1 MSRHLVFR
9 FFIPV
14 VSLFTSSLFAQTDL
28 DFAYLGVHTS
38 RLDQAI
44 SHQLGLPDGVHLR
57 VERVVPGSPAEVG
70 GVKLYDVLLK
80 FEDQLLINPE
90 QLKTL
95 VRMRN
100 PGERI
105 TLSVLR
111 QSKPVSLSV
120 ELMEVPEEFRQ
131 SEDQNWMNEPDPF
144 GMDRFFGPNDRIRD
158 FFRRRSFDFPDLGDF
173 HKHPF
178 FSNPRLDDPSNAPF
192 SSGPGTVD
200 DPLHGGGADV
210 QSYTYSTST
219 QQITVHDD
227 QGSLQWTEKDG
238 VRFLRATDLQGRV
251 VFDGPI
257 TTEEDRQKLPKEVG
271 ERLWAIQQSGQIP
284 LN

>member
-1 MSRHLVFR
+1 MSRHLVLR
-9 FFIPV
+9 FLFPV
-14 VSLFTSSLFAQTDL
+14 VSLFFSSLFAQPDL

-44 SHQLGLPDGVHLR
+44 SLQLGLPDGVHLR
-57 VERVVPGSPAEVG
+57 VERVVSGSPAEVG

-111 QSKPVSLSV
+111 QSKPVSISV
-120 ELMEVPEEFRQ
+120 ELMEVPEELRRF
-131 SEDQNWMNEPDPF
+131 EDQNWMDEPDLF

-158 FFRRRSFDFPDLGDF
+158 FFRRHSFDFPDLRNF
-173 HKHPF
+173 HKNPF
-178 FSNPRLDDPSNAPF
+178 FSSPRLDDPSNAPF

-200 DPLHGGGADV
+200 DPLHGGGTDV

-219 QQITVHDD
+219 QQITVNDE

-257 TTEEDRQKLPKEVG
+257 TTEEDRQKLPKAVG
-271 ERLWAIQQSGQIP
+271 EHLRAMQQSGQIP

>member
-1 MSRHLVFR
+1 MLR

-14 VSLFTSSLFAQTDL
+14 VSLFTSSLFAQSDL

-57 VERVVPGSPAEVG
+57 VERVVPGSPAEVA

-120 ELMEVPEEFRQ
+120 ELMEVPEEVRQ
-131 SEDQNWMNEPDPF
+131 SQQQNWMDEPDPF

-158 FFRRRSFDFPDLGDF
+158 FFRRHSF
-173 HKHPF
+173 
-178 FSNPRLDDPSNAPF
+178 
-192 SSGPGTVD
+192 
-200 DPLHGGGADV
+200 
-210 QSYTYSTST
+210 
-219 QQITVHDD
+219 
-227 QGSLQWTEKDG
+227 
-238 VRFLRATDLQGRV
+238 
-251 VFDGPI
+251 
-257 TTEEDRQKLPKEVG
+257 
-271 ERLWAIQQSGQIP
+271 
-284 LN
+284 